1 VLRAALHK
9 MVAAG
14 ALPTPRPVT
23 AAPPGK
29 DLLEW
34 WDSVSSRIVPSV
46 AVATGLRRLERQA
59 KLSSPARQ
67 TENIKNYII
76 IIIRRAAA

>member
-1 VLRAALHK
+1 MLRAVLHK

-34 WDSVSSRIVPSV
+34 WDSVSSRIVPSLLT
-46 AVATGLRRLERQA
+46 VATGLRRLERQA
-59 KLSSPARQ
+59 KLSSPALQ
-67 TENIKNYII
+67 TEKTI
-76 IIIRRAAA
+76 ALS